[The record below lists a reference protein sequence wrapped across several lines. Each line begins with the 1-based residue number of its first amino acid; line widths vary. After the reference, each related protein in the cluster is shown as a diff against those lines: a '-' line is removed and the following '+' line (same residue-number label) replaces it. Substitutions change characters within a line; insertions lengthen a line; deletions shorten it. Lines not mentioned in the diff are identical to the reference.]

1 MSFLRKK
8 TTFDKPYFM
17 IKREY
22 TLTVKS
28 KSFKEADEIVNR
40 FKEFLN
46 EKHIV
51 NVDFQLITR
60 VNL

>member
-1 MSFLRKK
+1 
-8 TTFDKPYFM
+8 M

-28 KSFKEADEIVNR
+28 KTFKEADEIVNK

-46 EKHIV
+46 KEHIN